1 MSSKQQCGL
10 DTIPIQFKMENILD
24 AIQMILDLNSSK
36 AERIYSMSYN
46 LPLILL
52 LLLLNETV
60 KQNLKQLSIIG

>member
-1 MSSKQQCGL
+1 
-10 DTIPIQFKMENILD
+10 MENILD